1 MSLDRYRRPRLI
13 VLSPS
18 ATAHDA
24 ARAMAQHRV
33 GTVLVGEG
41 REIMGLVTD
50 RDLSLA
56 IVGGDLDPRATTLR
70 TVMSEPVASVDVGAS
85 LAEVTRIMR
94 ERACRRVPVTEDGV
108 PVGLVTLDDL
118 LHAEE
123 ISPSEARRLMI
134 AQFDSMLPEEE
145 GQHSPVNE
153 VRARAEQRHRARA
166 DRTFLRL
173 LRAVERNTGIT
184 DHERAERAVMV
195 ILGAICR
202 RLTPQEAR
210 HFLAQLPSKLHG
222 RLNHCFSGPD
232 KQITTRSIEA
242 ELVRELEL
250 MPPAAGELLYAVCE
264 VVADS
269 ISAGEIEAVRGQLP
283 ANMKELFPLISYRRT
298 A

>member
-94 ERACRRVPVTEDGV
+94 ERAYRRVPVTEDGV

-134 AQFDSMLPEEE
+134 SQFDSLLPEAE
-145 GQHSPVNE
+145 QPPQSADA
-153 VRARAEQRHRARA
+153 RARAEQRHRARA

-173 LRAVERNTGIT
+173 LRAVERNSGIN
-184 DHERAERAVMV
+184 DHDRAERAVMV

-232 KQITTRSIEA
+232 KQITTRSIET

>member
-1 MSLDRYRRPRLI
+1 LI
-13 VLSPS
+13 ILPPK

-41 REIMGLVTD
+41 REIVGIVTD

-70 TVMSEPVASVDVGAS
+70 SVMSEPVASVDVDAS
-85 LAEVTRIMR
+85 VAEVTRIMR
-94 ERACRRVPVTEDGV
+94 ERGCRRVPVTEDGI

-134 AQFDSMLPEEE
+134 SQFDSLMPEADLPP
-145 GQHSPVNE
+145 QSNDA
-153 VRARAEQRHRARA
+153 RARTEQRHRARA

-184 DHERAERAVMV
+184 DHARAERAIMV
-195 ILGAICR
+195 IMGAVCR

-210 HFLAQLPSKLHG
+210 HFLAQLPSKLHD
-222 RLNHCFSGPD
+222 RLAHCLSGPD
-232 KQITTRSIEA
+232 RQVTTQSIEV

-250 MPPAAGELLYAVCE
+250 MPAAAGELLFAVCE

-283 ANMKELFPLISYRRT
+283 AGMKELFPLISYRRT